1 MATKKNNTTTRN
13 IALSV
18 GIKNGEAA
26 VLEPRKAEAEHQRL
40 VKEAETLL
48 AANNP
53 EAVQASL
60 VRLRT
65 QVATLLSNIGTSVD
79 EQYRIV
85 EALQRLATD
94 KAQEIER
101 LYNIEV
107 EAAVFEARK
116 SALETELAEL
126 EAARDQATTEW
137 NEAEQARQADA
148 QRREAAQLEQR
159 RRDAEQ
165 YDYQRLLKERN
176 DNDAWER
183 AKKEKE
189 RAFNAAMQAVEQD
202 LLKRGEVL
210 KASEQEFKAL
220 RDAVAGFDD
229 RLKAAT
235 KEAAAAAASA
245 AHRDAKT
252 VADLERSKLAGELA
266 LAQQARAQA
275 EASVTLLQQRLKELE
290 AKVDDSRTM
299 VADMARAAFTE
310 AGASRALSEIQR
322 SDAATAVATTKR

>member
-13 IALSV
+13 TALSV

-40 VKEAETLL
+40 VKEAEVLL
-48 AANNP
+48 ASNNP

-85 EALQRLATD
+85 EALQRLAND

-107 EAAVFEARK
+107 EAAAFEARK

-126 EAARDQATTEW
+126 EAARDRATDEW
-137 NEAEQARQADA
+137 REAEQAQQADSL
-148 QRREAAQLEQR
+148 RREAAQLEQR

-176 DNDAWER
+176 DNDAWEQ
-183 AKKEKE
+183 AKKERE
-189 RAFNAAMQAVEQD
+189 RAFNAALQAAEQD

-229 RLKAAT
+229 RLKVAV
-235 KEAAAAAASA
+235 KEAAAAAAAA

-252 VADLERSKLAGELA
+252 AADLERAKLAGELA

-322 SDAATAVATTKR
+322 SDAATVAATTKR